1 MRQEI
6 ADVVQQLRVEVNESV
21 SGRMEMLN
29 SIKIALQS
37 VSAKPTDFKP
47 YRISDKKL
55 GRQQRQRIIPKL
67 HVRLAFVY
75 ATVVKPRRENACQR

>member
-6 ADVVQQLRVEVNESV
+6 ADVVQQLRVELNESV

-47 YRISDKKL
+47 YRISDFL
-55 GRQQRQRIIPKL
+55 
-67 HVRLAFVY
+67 
-75 ATVVKPRRENACQR
+75 PRNWEGSNDKG